1 MTKVLITGHTSGIG
15 KAILEN
21 CPSDYEVQGISRAT
35 GHDIVQ
41 NLSDILGFI
50 KEYKPDILFNNVWGD
65 GNQNQIATWFVDRF
79 EKGIMITTGSILG
92 YKYLADNIDN
102 FYDHLLKQPYMQY
115 SENKAKLLLEA
126 FMWKLRN
133 RKAKNVYW
141 TNYSLGMT
149 KTGLTNRD
157 TNGDFDPT
165 KHEDYPM
172 LDPDDV
178 AQRMWRDV
186 ENKLYLEQFEVAIE
200 QNRDWKDRSRVEV
213 FMDLVTNLEIY
224 GA

>member
-115 SENKAKLLLEA
+115 NENKAKLLGIGRL
-126 FMWKLRN
+126 MN
-133 RKAKNVYW
+133 RLILDNNNV
-141 TNYSLGMT
+141 
-149 KTGLTNRD
+149 K
-157 TNGDFDPT
+157 F
-165 KHEDYPM
+165 K
-172 LDPDDV
+172 
-178 AQRMWRDV
+178 
-186 ENKLYLEQFEVAIE
+186 KKQFESAKFV
-200 QNRDWKDRSRVEV
+200 
-213 FMDLVTNLEIY
+213 
-224 GA
+224 

>member
-1 MTKVLITGHTSGIG
+1 MTKVLIKTFLVQ
-15 KAILEN
+15 AILEN
-21 CPSDYEVQGISRAT
+21 CPSDYEVTASRAD
-35 GHDIVQ
+35 HDIVQ

-115 SENKAKLLLEA
+115 NENKAKLLLEA

-133 RKAKNVYW
+133 RNA
-141 TNYSLGMT
+141 
-149 KTGLTNRD
+149 RCI
-157 TNGDFDPT
+157 
-165 KHEDYPM
+165 
-172 LDPDDV
+172 LD
-178 AQRMWRDV
+178 
-186 ENKLYLEQFEVAIE
+186 KL
-200 QNRDWKDRSRVEV
+200 
-213 FMDLVTNLEIY
+213 
-224 GA
+224 